1 MAKAK
6 VRYWE
11 GGGGHSGDAESQRI
25 NFEWEAAW
33 EACSITLE
41 TAKHLNIS
49 LKTELYQEYFRR
61 TGRFQDLSVTQYFKQ
76 VVSWIFT

>member
-25 NFEWEAAW
+25 NFEWEAA
-33 EACSITLE
+33 
-41 TAKHLNIS
+41 
-49 LKTELYQEYFRR
+49 
-61 TGRFQDLSVTQYFKQ
+61 
-76 VVSWIFT
+76 